1 MSMKEIEV
9 LYEALH
15 SEHGIEIELLG
26 NFQMSLQRL
35 HTARRQNPDFEPLQ
49 ISRSPHSPTH
59 LWLVFADRGPQAL
72 TQNPQ
77 GEGPLFSLADLL
89 GDD

>member
-1 MSMKEIEV
+1 MKELEV

-35 HTARRQNPDFEPLQ
+35 HSARRQNPDFEQIQ
-49 ISRSPHSPTH
+49 ISRSPHSATH
-59 LWLVFADRGPQAL
+59 LWLVFADRPQAPTL